1 VVQEKTRHSVY
12 RDWAERLECEISD
25 MTTPNLIVR
34 QHFESLK
41 EFHGIYCFYDGTTCV
56 ISAPPK
62 YVSRIN
68 IAVRERRPE
77 EAFDVELLTKSI
89 DSDNYQVIGPAFQGY
104 VDAGSFMEQ
113 KTHEVVELVTE
124 HQLALL
130 QDFRISCSETEW
142 KHSDIDFQRRPII
155 ARLCDKKIVAAGSW
169 RVERSGILSV
179 GIISHPNYRGN
190 GHAKAVVS
198 ALTSKGLKTG
208 ATMHYQTLKSNTSS
222 VAIANSLGYKELAR
236 TLAIRL

>member
-1 VVQEKTRHSVY
+1 MVQEKTRHSVN
-12 RDWAERLECEISD
+12 RDWAERLGCKISD
-25 MTTPNLIVR
+25 MTTPNLIVK
-34 QHFESLK
+34 QHSESLK
-41 EFHGIYCFYDGTTCV
+41 EYHGIYCFYNGTTCV

-68 IAVRERRPE
+68 TALSECRPE
-77 EAFDVELLTKSI
+77 EAFDVELLTDAI
-89 DSDNYQVIGPAFQGY
+89 DSDNYQIIGPAFQGY
-104 VDAGSFMEQ
+104 VDASSFMEQ

-130 QDFRISCSETEW
+130 QELRLSCSETEW

-155 ARLCDKKIVAAGSW
+155 ARFCDEKIVTAGSW
-169 RVERSGILSV
+169 RVESSGIISV

-222 VAIANSLGYKELAR
+222 VAIAHSLGYKELAH
-236 TLAIRL
+236 TIAIRL